1 MCFFK
6 RGQRSGVRGQ
16 RHPAPRTPHPAPR
29 TAIAISG
36 GIDSL
41 VAACLLK
48 ESGHDLIGVHFTTG
62 YERESFAEIRAQIRE
77 IGNQLGIKTEV
88 ADCRSEFKSKVAD
101 YFIRTYLNGQTP
113 NPCLVCNPC
122 IKFGTLLDI
131 ARRDFG
137 ASRLATGHY
146 ARVIPN
152 AGRLVETHGSA
163 SLQQDRCRVGM
174 SSYKKKCPPEEDSHI
189 TRWRLLKGVDAKK
202 DQSYFLAFLS
212 QEQLASACFPLG
224 ELTKSQVREI
234 AASKGL
240 VPIVKAESQD
250 VCFIRGTDYGEF
262 LIRECGIKPEP
273 GAIEDVNGKILG
285 EHRGLHLFTVG
296 QRRGINCPAAEP
308 YYVVRTDR
316 KNNRLIVGLKQDLL
330 VSECRVSGINW
341 IAQEPASPVNVFVRV
356 RYRHTAVSCTLF
368 PAEPPQTALVRFDSP
383 QSAVT
388 PGQGAVFY
396 DGDEVLG
403 GGWIEG

>member
-1 MCFFK
+1 M
-6 RGQRSGVRGQ
+6 
-16 RHPAPRTPHPAPR
+16 TT

-41 VAACLLK
+41 VAAYLLK
-48 ESGHDLIGVHFTTG
+48 DAGHDVVGIHFTTG
-62 YERESFAEIRAQIRE
+62 YERESSVQISRQIRN
-77 IGNQLGIKTEV
+77 IGDRLGIKTEI
-88 ADCRSEFKSKVAD
+88 ADCSSEFKSKVVD

-122 IKFGTLLDI
+122 IKFGAVLDI

-146 ARVIPN
+146 ARVISS
-152 AGRLVETHGSA
+152 AGGRWAYHFI
-163 SLQQDRCRVGM
+163 
-174 SSYKKKCPPEEDSHI
+174 KKSPPEENSRI
-189 TRWRLLKGVDAKK
+189 RWHLLKGLDAKK

-224 ELTKSQVREI
+224 EMTKSQVREL
-234 AASKGL
+234 AVSKGL
-240 VPIVKAESQD
+240 VPIVKEESQD

-262 LIRECGIKPEP
+262 LVQECCIGPEP
-273 GAIEDVNGKILG
+273 GAIEDVSGKVLG

-308 YYVVRTDR
+308 YYVARIDR
-316 KNNRLIVGLKQDLL
+316 KNNRLIVGFKQDLL
-330 VSECRVSGINW
+330 TWECRVSGINW
-341 IAQEPASPVNVFVRV
+341 IAHEPASPVKVFVRV
-356 RYRHTAVSCTLF
+356 RYRHQAVSCTLF
-368 PAEPPQTALVRFDSP
+368 PQDRRTAIVRFDSA

>member
-1 MCFFK
+1 M
-6 RGQRSGVRGQ
+6 
-16 RHPAPRTPHPAPR
+16 TT

-41 VAACLLK
+41 VAAYLLK
-48 ESGHDLIGVHFTTG
+48 DAGHDVVGVHFTTG
-62 YERESFAEIRAQIRE
+62 YERESSVQISRQIRN
-77 IGNQLGIKTEV
+77 IGDRLGIKTEI
-88 ADCRSEFKSKVAD
+88 ADCSSEFKSKVVD

-122 IKFGTLLDI
+122 IKFGAVPDI
-131 ARRDFG
+131 ARKDFG

-146 ARVIPN
+146 ARVIPS
-152 AGRLVETHGSA
+152 VETHGCA
-163 SLQQDRCRVGM
+163 SLQ
-174 SSYKKKCPPEEDSHI
+174 DSRI
-189 TRWRLLKGVDAKK
+189 RWRLLKGLDAKK

-224 ELTKSQVREI
+224 EMTKSQVREL

-240 VPIVKAESQD
+240 TPVVKAESQD

-262 LIRECGIKPEP
+262 LVRECGVKPEP
-273 GAIEDVNGKILG
+273 GAIEDVSGKVLG

-296 QRRGINCPAAEP
+296 QRRGINCPATEP
-308 YYVVRTDR
+308 YYVVRIDR
-316 KNNRLIVGLKQDLL
+316 QNNRLIVGFKQDLL
-330 VSECRVSGINW
+330 SWECRVSGINW
-341 IAQEPASPVNVFVRV
+341 IAQEPASPVKVFVRV
-356 RYRHTAVSCTLF
+356 RYRHNAAGCTLF
-368 PAEPPQTALVRFDSP
+368 PQDRRTAIVRFDSA